1 MGDAFIMIKNQKIIN
16 YALITF
22 LFVTGIIYFVVANGE
37 YEDFKELA
45 EFRIMGELAEKQ
57 IEMAFFVSVG
67 IINFIL
73 GAWILKSGITNTI
86 PYIVVII
93 ISTGLII
100 IYLASRT
107 IGVPVIGVEYYIGRI
122 DMISKI
128 FQIIIVGL
136 SAFSIHNI
144 RHSIINIK

>member
-1 MGDAFIMIKNQKIIN
+1 MIKNQKIIN
-16 YALITF
+16 YVLIPV

-37 YEDFKELA
+37 YEDFKELS

-57 IEMAFFVSVG
+57 IEMTFFVSVG

-73 GAWILKSGITNTI
+73 GVWILKSGITNTI
-86 PYIVVII
+86 PYIVVIM

-107 IGVPVIGVEYYIGRI
+107 IGVPVIGVEYYIGRT

-128 FQIIIVGL
+128 FQIIAVGL
-136 SAFSIHNI
+136 SAFSIYNI
-144 RHSIINIK
+144 RHPNINIK